1 VRRSALARSVTL
13 ARAATLA
20 ACAALTACAHAPGLG
35 LDPQIAPGD
44 DFYAHANGRWLA
56 ATPIPDDRV
65 AIGSF
70 STATDTVEAR
80 VRAIVEAAA
89 AGPRD
94 GSERAKVGALYASFM
109 DEAAIEARGLAPL
122 APTLARIAAITDR
135 RALAA
140 FLGGEVRA
148 DVDVLNCTH
157 TWTDRPLGLWIEQ
170 DLNDPSRNTA
180 YLVQGGLGL
189 PDRAYY
195 LEPTGELAEQRAAYA
210 RYLEQLLT
218 LAGVADPGAQAAAA
232 LGLETEL
239 ATHHATAEATG
250 SVAAGNNPRTRAE
263 LERIAGLDWAA
274 FLDAAG
280 LGAQPHFVVWQPAAI
295 EGFAA
300 LVGRAPLD
308 AWKSYLTTRAI
319 ARAAGVLPRAFAD
332 ARFDFYGRTLFGVPA
347 DKPRWKRGLD
357 LLDGELGMT
366 VGRLY
371 VERHFPAR
379 TRADIVAMVEQIRAA
394 FVRRID
400 ALAWMAP
407 ETKAQAKAK
416 VAVLE
421 VGIGHP
427 DTWPDI
433 SGLVLADD
441 DLFGNVERAS
451 REATRRELAK
461 LGQKPDRR
469 AWCMNPH
476 EVNAVNLPL
485 RNAIDFPAGILEA
498 PFYHPDATA
507 AVNYGGTGATVGH
520 ELVHSFDDAGAEFD
534 ADGRVRRWWTPD
546 DYARFKASGAELV
559 AQYAA
564 YAPFPG
570 VTLNGQLT
578 LSENIADL
586 AGLAA
591 AYDAWA
597 ALPAA
602 STGRGTARDLFLA
615 YAQAWRTK
623 IREPAERAALLTDG
637 HAPPRFRAQTVRN
650 LDAWYDALGVRPGQA
665 LYLAPEARV
674 RIW

>member
-1 VRRSALARSVTL
+1 VLLRALARSAPLATTL
-13 ARAATLA
+13 ALA
-20 ACAALTACAHAPGLG
+20 ACAHAPGFDASG
-35 LDPQIAPGD
+35 LDPAIAPGD
-44 DFYAHANGRWLA
+44 DFYGHANGRWLA
-56 ATPIPDDRV
+56 ETPIPDDRV

-94 GSERAKVGALYASFM
+94 GSDRAKVGALYASFM
-109 DEAAIEARGLAPL
+109 DEATIERRGLAPL
-122 APTLARIAAITDR
+122 APMLARIEAIADR

-148 DVDVLNCTH
+148 DVDVLNCTS
-157 TWTDRPLGLWIEQ
+157 TWTDRPIGIWVEQ
-170 DLNDPSRNTA
+170 DLDDPTRNTA

-189 PDRAYY
+189 PDRTYY
-195 LEPTGELAEQRAAYA
+195 LEPSGELAEQRAAYG
-210 RYLEQLLT
+210 RYLERLLM
-218 LAGVADPGAQAAAA
+218 LAGVANASAHAAAA
-232 LGLETEL
+232 LRLEIEL

-250 SVAAGNNPRTRAE
+250 SVTAGHNPRTRAQ
-263 LERIAGLDWAA
+263 LEQLPGLDWVT

-280 LGAQPHFVVWQPAAI
+280 LGAQPRFVVWQPDAI
-295 EGFAA
+295 AGFAA
-300 LVGRAPLD
+300 LVGSAPIE

-319 ARAAGVLPRAFAD
+319 ARAAGVLPRAFAE
-332 ARFDFYGRTLFGVPA
+332 ARFDFYGRTLFGVPE
-347 DKPRWKRGLD
+347 DEPRWKRGLE

-371 VERHFPAR
+371 VERHFSAR
-379 TRADIVAMVEQIRAA
+379 TRADIVEMVENIRAA

-407 ETKAQAKAK
+407 DTKAQAKAK

-427 DTWPDI
+427 DTWPDLSALTI
-433 SGLVLADD
+433 ADD
-441 DLFGNVERAS
+441 DLFGNVERTS
-451 REATRRELAK
+451 RENTRRQLAK
-461 LGQKPDRR
+461 LRQTPDRR

-498 PFYHPDATA
+498 PFYRADASA
-507 AVNYGGTGATVGH
+507 AANYGGTGSTVGH

-534 ADGRVRRWWTPD
+534 AEGRVRRWWTPE
-546 DYARFKASGAELV
+546 DYARFKASGAQLV

-570 VTLNGQLT
+570 VHLNGQLT

-602 STGRGTARDLFLA
+602 SSGRGEARDLFLA
-615 YAQAWRTK
+615 YGQSWRTK
-623 IREPAERAALLTDG
+623 IREAAERAALLTDG

-650 LDAWYDALGVRPGQA
+650 LDAWYDAFGVRPGQA
-665 LYLAPEARV
+665 LYLAPGARV

>member
-1 VRRSALARSVTL
+1 MRRSALARS
-13 ARAATLA
+13 APLA
-20 ACAALTACAHAPGLG
+20 AALAACAHAPGLDLDA
-35 LDPQIAPGD
+35 LDPQVAPGD
-44 DFYAHANGRWLA
+44 DFYGHANGRWLA
-56 ATPIPDDRV
+56 ETPIPDDRV

-94 GSERAKVGALYASFM
+94 GSDRAKVGALYASFM
-109 DEAAIEARGLAPL
+109 DEATIERRGLAPL
-122 APTLARIAAITDR
+122 APTLARIEAIADR

-148 DVDVLNCTH
+148 DVDVLNCTS
-157 TWTDRPLGLWIEQ
+157 TWTDRPIGIWVEQ
-170 DLNDPSRNTA
+170 DLDDPTRNTA

-195 LEPTGELAEQRAAYA
+195 LEPSGELAEQRAAYG
-210 RYLEQLLT
+210 RYLERLLM
-218 LAGVADPGAQAAAA
+218 LAGVANASAHAAAA
-232 LGLETEL
+232 LRLEIEL

-250 SVAAGNNPRTRAE
+250 SVTAGHNPRTRAQ
-263 LERIAGLDWAA
+263 LEQLPGLDWVT

-280 LGAQPHFVVWQPAAI
+280 LGAQPRFVVWQPTAI

-300 LVGRAPLD
+300 LVGRAPLE

-319 ARAAGVLPRAFAD
+319 ARAAGVLPRAFAE
-332 ARFDFYGRTLFGVPA
+332 ARFDFYGRTLFGVPE
-347 DKPRWKRGLD
+347 DEPRWKRGLE

-371 VERHFPAR
+371 VERHFSAR
-379 TRADIVAMVEQIRAA
+379 TRADIVEMVENIRAA

-427 DTWPDI
+427 ETWPDLSALTI
-433 SGLVLADD
+433 ADD
-441 DLFGNVERAS
+441 DLFGNVERTS
-451 REATRRELAK
+451 RENTRRELAK

-485 RNAIDFPAGILEA
+485 RNAIDFPAGILDA

-534 ADGRVRRWWTPD
+534 ADGRVRRWWTPE
-546 DYARFKASGAELV
+546 DYAQFKASGAQLV

-570 VTLNGQLT
+570 VQLNGQLT

-615 YAQAWRTK
+615 YAQSWRTK

-650 LDAWYDALGVRPGQA
+650 LDAWYDALGVRLGQA

-674 RIW
+674 RVW